1 MFAFGIDFITGM
13 AVMTDPSSR
22 ENAEWPPH
30 PARVFMAL
38 VAAHYE
44 TKPLPDDGTVA
55 AAAWQRQRSA
65 LEWLESLGAPMMA
78 WPAESRRDIVKVY
91 VPVNDAG
98 VPGKPG
104 GVKQSELRSAL
115 GVMPDCRSRQERT
128 FPAVYVNGDDA
139 RRLVFLNWPD
149 AVPVPECRNALETLA
164 SAVTRIGHSSS
175 LVRMWVCEGEVP
187 STYQPAATKG
197 KAVKGIPLRVPAAGF
212 LAELDQRYNAE
223 DIDAFFELS
232 EAIAA
237 RTGKAKEQA
246 KAAFEE
252 RFGMA
257 WSRTASAPVRQ
268 RPSTGRTVTYVPICN
283 AEPQIVQSIFDSEL
297 LVLTKQDGP
306 TLGLEASAALTSAL
320 RGLLLKNSE
329 GLPAWF
335 TGHNTQGGPSTG
347 GHMAILPLAY
357 VGAEHADGHIMG
369 LALAFPR
376 SVSDAER
383 AACLRGR
390 IFGPSGEDLDLKL
403 VMGSIGEWTLR
414 REERS
419 VPPIALRS
427 LSWNEPS
434 TVWASVTPVVL
445 DRHPKRDYRDER
457 AAWRDEVAALIA
469 KSCEQQKLPKP
480 VSIDVD
486 KTSWHRGAPRSR
498 PGPNGMPWLPTKDG
512 AAQRQQ
518 VHVLIEFP
526 CEVEGPLLLGA
537 GRFRGYGMCKPLGFS
552 K

>member
-22 ENAEWPPH
+22 EHAEWPPH
-30 PARVFMAL
+30 PARIFMAL

-44 TKPLPDDGTVA
+44 TKPLPEDGADA

-65 LEWLESLGAPMMA
+65 LEWLEAQDAPMMN

-98 VPGKPG
+98 VPGKPE

-128 FPAVYVNGDDA
+128 FPAVYVNGDDVQ
-139 RRLVFLNWPD
+139 RLVYLSWAD
-149 AVPVPECRNALETLA
+149 AMPSPECLGALEVLA

-175 LVRMWVCEGEVP
+175 LVRIWVCEGEVP
-187 STYQPAATKG
+187 AAYQPAANMR

-237 RTGKAKEQA
+237 KTGKAKEQA

-268 RPSTGRTVTYVPICN
+268 RPSTGRTVTYVPIRK
-283 AEPQIVQSIFDSEL
+283 AELQIVQSTFDSEL

-306 TLGLEASAALTSAL
+306 TLGLETTAVLTAAL
-320 RGLLLKNSE
+320 RGLFLKNSE

-335 TGHNTQGGPSTG
+335 TGHSAPGVPSTG

-390 IFGPSGEDLDLKL
+390 LFGTAGEDLDGKY
-403 VMGSIGEWTLR
+403 R
-414 REERS
+414 RMDASPRGTERS
-419 VPPIALRS
+419 A
-427 LSWNEPS
+427 
-434 TVWASVTPVVL
+434 
-445 DRHPKRDYRDER
+445 DC
-457 AAWRDEVAALIA
+457 VA
-469 KSCEQQKLPKP
+469 
-480 VSIDVD
+480 
-486 KTSWHRGAPRSR
+486 
-498 PGPNGMPWLPTKDG
+498 
-512 AAQRQQ
+512 
-518 VHVLIEFP
+518 
-526 CEVEGPLLLGA
+526 
-537 GRFRGYGMCKPLGFS
+537 
-552 K
+552 

>member
-1 MFAFGIDFITGM
+1 
-13 AVMTDPSSR
+13 MTDPSSR

-30 PARVFMAL
+30 PARIFMAL

-44 TKPLPDDGTVA
+44 TKPLPEDGTDA
-55 AAAWQRQRSA
+55 ATAWQRQRSA
-65 LEWLESLGAPMMA
+65 LEWLESQGAPMMG
-78 WPAESRRDIVKVY
+78 WPVESRRDIVKVY
-91 VPVNDAG
+91 VPVNDGG
-98 VPGKPG
+98 VPDRPE
-104 GVKQSELRSAL
+104 GVKESELRHAL

-128 FPAVYVNGDDA
+128 FPSVYVNGEDA
-139 RRLVFLNWPD
+139 QRHVYLSWPH
-149 AVPVPECRNALETLA
+149 AMPTPETLGAFEGLA

-175 LVRMWVCEGEVP
+175 LVQMWVCEGEVP
-187 STYQPAATKG
+187 STYQPATSKG
-197 KAVKGIPLRVPAAGF
+197 KAVKGITLRVPAAGF

-223 DIDAFFELS
+223 DIEVFFELS
-232 EAIAA
+232 ESIPAK
-237 RTGKAKEQA
+237 TGKTKAQA
-246 KAAFEE
+246 KAVFQE
-252 RFGMA
+252 RFGTA
-257 WSRTASAPVRQ
+257 WSRTASAPVRL
-268 RPSTGRTVTYVPICN
+268 RPSIGRTVTYVPIRKV
-283 AEPQIVQSIFDSEL
+283 ESQVVQSTFDAEL

-306 TLGLEASAALTSAL
+306 TLGLEATAALTSAL

-335 TGHNTQGGPSTG
+335 TGHRALGVPSTG
-347 GHMAILPLAY
+347 GHMAIFPLAY

-376 SVSDAER
+376 SVPDAER
-383 AACLRGR
+383 ADCLRGR
-390 IFGPSGEDLDLKL
+390 LFGAAGEDLDLKL
-403 VMGSIGEWTLR
+403 VMGNIGEWTLR

-434 TVWASVTPVVL
+434 SVWASVTPVVL
-445 DRHPKRDYRDER
+445 DRHPKCDYRDER

-469 KSCEQQKLPKP
+469 RSCEQQGLPKP

-498 PGPNGMPWLPTKDG
+498 PGPNGMPWLPSKDG
-512 AAQRQQ
+512 TAPRQQ

-537 GRFRGYGMCKPLGFS
+537 GRFRGYGICKPL
-552 K
+552 

>member
-1 MFAFGIDFITGM
+1 MFAFGIDFITGV

-30 PARVFMAL
+30 PARIFMAL

-44 TKPLPDDGTVA
+44 TKPLPEDGANA
-55 AAAWQRQRSA
+55 AAAWQSQRSA
-65 LEWLESLGAPMMA
+65 LEWLESQGAPIMS
-78 WPAESRRDIVKVY
+78 WPTESRRDIVKVY

-98 VPGKPG
+98 VPSRPDA
-104 GVKQSELRSAL
+104 VKESEFRSAL

-139 RRLVFLNWPD
+139 QRHVHLSWPD
-149 AVPVPECRNALETLA
+149 AMPSPECLGALEALA

-175 LVRMWVCEGEVP
+175 LVRMWVCEEEVT
-187 STYQPAATKG
+187 STYQPAANMG

-237 RTGKAKEQA
+237 KTGKAKEQA

-252 RFGMA
+252 RFGKK
-257 WSRTASAPVRQ
+257 ASAPVRQ
-268 RPSTGRTVTYVPICN
+268 RPSTGRTVTYVPIRK
-283 AEPQIVQSIFDSEL
+283 AESQIVQSTFDSEL
-297 LVLTKQDGP
+297 LVLTKQEGS
-306 TLGLEASAALTSAL
+306 TLGLEATSALTSAM

-329 GLPAWF
+329 SLPAWF
-335 TGHNTQGGPSTG
+335 TGHNAQGGPSTG

-376 SVSDAER
+376 SVSDADR

-390 IFGPSGEDLDLKL
+390 LFGPTGEDLDLKL
-403 VMGSIGEWTLR
+403 VMGNIGEWTLR

-434 TVWASVTPVVL
+434 TIWASVTPVVL
-445 DRHPKRDYRDER
+445 DRHPKSDYRDER
-457 AAWRDEVAALIA
+457 TAWRDEVAALIA
-469 KSCEQQKLPKP
+469 KSCSQQDLPQP
-480 VSIDVD
+480 TSIDVD

-512 AAQRQQ
+512 AAPRQQ

-526 CEVEGPLLLGA
+526 CKVEGPLLLGA